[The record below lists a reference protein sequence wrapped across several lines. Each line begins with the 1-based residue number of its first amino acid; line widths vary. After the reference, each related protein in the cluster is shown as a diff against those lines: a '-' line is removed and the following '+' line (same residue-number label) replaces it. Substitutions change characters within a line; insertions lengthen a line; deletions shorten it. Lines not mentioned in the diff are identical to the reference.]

1 MKCTLYEYSLRI
13 SGSTNKL
20 EVAGLSLFLP
30 LGISFCSESLDVSNI
45 NLAGSDSG
53 NRTLMNFVH
62 YSRNPTL
69 ITGDELR
76 CSRTYI
82 FVLREQKCYIAL
94 SGLNKAAGKSVVLK
108 RIIIRVD
115 FQRILERSNLAGFC
129 QFKNF
134 LLSCVRQEALVIM
147 LVVVKNIVFHIVIS
161 SFRFII
167 IFFRLFFIRELGH
180 HGEDSRLL
188 FIVHGFKDVFDG
200 LNFLI
205 FFISFSICGT
215 FIFIFLIFLF

>member
-1 MKCTLYEYSLRI
+1 MRRNEQIRSTGTLIVLSCIQNCIDHGLCDDIVFTEVCRRVCSLKFFLCCCHIQIYMDGIQVVIQPNRSDVIREDLSFIAIITTIAKHDCSSQFFVQLQTINVVKICYVIEICNIDDIISMKCTLYEYSLRI

-69 ITGDELR
+69 ITGNELR

-94 SGLNKAAGKSVVLK
+94 SV
-108 RIIIRVD
+108 
-115 FQRILERSNLAGFC
+115 
-129 QFKNF
+129 
-134 LLSCVRQEALVIM
+134 
-147 LVVVKNIVFHIVIS
+147 
-161 SFRFII
+161 
-167 IFFRLFFIRELGH
+167 
-180 HGEDSRLL
+180 
-188 FIVHGFKDVFDG
+188 
-200 LNFLI
+200 
-205 FFISFSICGT
+205 
-215 FIFIFLIFLF
+215 